1 MMISNSEARM
11 ADKPKK
17 SMDELW
23 TARDGPIAR
32 RVTAVVV
39 GAGNRGENYAS
50 FATDFPSRH
59 DLGQIFDNLLI
70 AQIHCAL

>member
-1 MMISNSEARM
+1 MTDNQQPLDTNS
-11 ADKPKK
+11 PL
-17 SMDELW
+17 DERW

-50 FATDFPSRH
+50 FALDFPSRH
-59 DLGQIFDNLLI
+59 GSGLSCLVDVEIWGPIQ
-70 AQIHCAL
+70 

>member
-1 MMISNSEARM
+1 MMNSNPEARM
-11 ADKPKK
+11 ADKPK
-17 SMDELW
+17 SLDELW

-59 DLGQIFDNLLI
+59 DLGELFR
-70 AQIHCAL
+70 

>member
-1 MMISNSEARM
+1 MTEKQQSSLL
-11 ADKPKK
+11 
-17 SMDELW
+17 DEEW

-50 FATDFPSRH
+50 FAIDFPSRH
-59 DLGQIFDNLLI
+59 GLNS
-70 AQIHCAL
+70 CAF